1 MSDREQLDEC
11 LNQIEAGCREF
22 DAGDAGAAARIAG
35 ALRSIFHQE
44 GATGALLP
52 RMSGTYTKLASTVGK
67 PPYPHGLYTPLTEVS
82 IDLGVATH
90 TVSSF
95 GNAGG
100 VEPPRLT
107 PRFGRADRFR
117 QVQAPDWWKSEPA
130 FLVDHSKATRR
141 DIVLWAS
148 SKESPD
154 ASPLSALLV
163 KARLTGLRGAASGGF
178 HTVVPIAAAHA
189 AAVRQIAH
197 EVLNSP
203 ELLKLAGRSVK

>member
-107 PRFGRADRFR
+107 PRF
-117 QVQAPDWWKSEPA
+117 
-130 FLVDHSKATRR
+130 
-141 DIVLWAS
+141 
-148 SKESPD
+148 
-154 ASPLSALLV
+154 
-163 KARLTGLRGAASGGF
+163 
-178 HTVVPIAAAHA
+178 
-189 AAVRQIAH
+189 
-197 EVLNSP
+197 
-203 ELLKLAGRSVK
+203 